1 MYIREYSEGDYS
13 SILDIYSKSKLDEL
27 KYETDKFEL
36 LPLDKDE
43 ARYSQILESDVY
55 VYGATD
61 VIAFCAFNGSEIRA
75 LFVHPDARGKGV
87 GAQLLEFMLSKIN
100 GVAIL
105 YVATS
110 NLPAIK
116 LYQKY
121 GFKISSEFMTK
132 YNDVNVLA
140 NKMEQ
145 L

>member
-105 YVATS
+105 YVAAS

-116 LYQKY
+116 LYQKF
-121 GFKISSEFMTK
+121 GFKISSEFMTT

-140 NKMEQ
+140 NKMEH